1 MSAILNLMELNFFR
15 TYHSLKPHIL
25 FYSNGLA
32 SWHNC
37 PDITHMTV
45 NNGCQSDIFN
55 FIRLNQQWTYHSLK
69 PHILFYSNGL
79 ASWHNCP
86 DITHMTVNNG
96 CQSDIFNF
104 IRLSQQWREVSHFEI
119 DGDEILHCIS
129 LSLKQYIF
137 FDNNSL
143 IDMK

>member
-1 MSAILNLMELNFFR
+1 MLDRICPHITHIKVNYDRMSAILNLMELIFFR

-32 SWHNC
+32 IWHNC
-37 PDITHMTV
+37 PDITHM
-45 NNGCQSDIFN
+45 
-55 FIRLNQQWTYHSLK
+55 K
-69 PHILFYSNGL
+69 
-79 ASWHNCP
+79 
-86 DITHMTVNNG
+86 VNNG

-104 IRLSQQWREVSHFEI
+104 IRLSQQWRGVSHFEI
-119 DGDEILHCIS
+119 DGVEILHCIS